1 MQVNANAA
9 MFEYE
14 IHRAESRDTSSSYG
28 YPDAYSCSRRDI
40 YAERENVLDGATNKV
55 WLHVNIF
62 YWPHSS
68 PMVPVDYP

>member
-1 MQVNANAA
+1 MGTPTPT
-9 MFEYE
+9 
-14 IHRAESRDTSSSYG
+14 RAVGE
-28 YPDAYSCSRRDI
+28 I

-55 WLHVNIF
+55 WLQLHVNIF

>member
-1 MQVNANAA
+1 MLTQPCLSVKYIVPRVGVRVAA
-9 MFEYE
+9 TGAPTPKRFT
-14 IHRAESRDTSSSYG
+14 RAVGE
-28 YPDAYSCSRRDI
+28 I

>member
-1 MQVNANAA
+1 MLMQPCLSVKYTVPRVGTRVAA
-9 MFEYE
+9 MGTPTPT
-14 IHRAESRDTSSSYG
+14 RAVGE
-28 YPDAYSCSRRDI
+28 I
-40 YAERENVLDGATNKV
+40 YAERENVLGGATHKV

>member
-1 MQVNANAA
+1 MLMQPCLSMKYIVPRVGTRVAA
-9 MFEYE
+9 MGTPTPT
-14 IHRAESRDTSSSYG
+14 RAVGE
-28 YPDAYSCSRRDI
+28 I

-55 WLHVNIF
+55 WLYVNIF